1 MSWLLIW
8 GGFWI
13 SSIVYIMNS
22 RPFLD
27 LKGNRSDRIRSDWRW
42 AVMVSHGIIRKIMK
56 VFLLEGELVGCVD
69 FDYIRGKLNLI

>member
-1 MSWLLIW
+1 MA
-8 GGFWI
+8 
-13 SSIVYIMNS
+13 
-22 RPFLD
+22 FLGSQG
-27 LKGNRSDRIRSDWRW
+27 KQIGSDWRW